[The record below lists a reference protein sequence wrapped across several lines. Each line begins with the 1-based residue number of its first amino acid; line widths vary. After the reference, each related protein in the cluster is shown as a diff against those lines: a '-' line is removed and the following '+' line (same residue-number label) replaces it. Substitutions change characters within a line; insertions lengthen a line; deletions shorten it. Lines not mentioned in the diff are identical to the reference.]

1 MPRYSEEIIQ
11 EVIEANDIVSVISS
25 YVQLKKSGRSFMGR
39 CPFHNERTPSFSV
52 SPDKQ
57 LYHCFG
63 CSAGGNVISFIMDIE
78 NMSFPEALE
87 WLAERA
93 NITLPQKTEYTD
105 YQYQQKKKFYEIN
118 RQLANY
124 YYVLLKHSPKGQK
137 YIRYHTNTG
146 HILYIKDTFSL
157 PKEIDIKDHLIDSVK
172 EINGGDYYLKINK
185 THALPL

>member
-63 CSAGGNVISFIMDIE
+63 CGAGGNVISFVMDI
-78 NMSFPEALE
+78 
-87 WLAERA
+87 
-93 NITLPQKTEYTD
+93 
-105 YQYQQKKKFYEIN
+105 
-118 RQLANY
+118 
-124 YYVLLKHSPKGQK
+124 
-137 YIRYHTNTG
+137 
-146 HILYIKDTFSL
+146 
-157 PKEIDIKDHLIDSVK
+157 
-172 EINGGDYYLKINK
+172 
-185 THALPL
+185 